1 LSIKAGGLGIN
12 LENVD
17 VAIFY
22 EYWWTW
28 VSYKQVLDRI
38 IRLTSTNN
46 KTVYNLLADPN
57 VKLLGLG
64 LDEREYRF
72 ANALIEKGLH
82 SIDLWMS
89 RKILEKRETLEDLLR
104 GNEGVVSMLL
114 RDLKEAYEKA
124 QKQQ

>member
-46 KTVYNLLADPN
+46 KTIYNLISIPEVDLSKVPD
-57 VKLLGLG
+57 
-64 LDEREYRF
+64 YIYWF
-72 ANALIEKGLH
+72 AKALVDRGYH
-82 SIDLWMS
+82 SLDLWMV
-89 RKILEKRETLEDLLR
+89 RKISEKKEDLDDLLR
-104 GNEGVVSMLL
+104 GNESVVYALI
-114 RDLKEAYEKA
+114 RDILEAYESTKRI
-124 QKQQ
+124 KQ